1 MSNSPIDE
9 YFGNEMDYIK
19 RGLSQINLIVECK
32 EKMITQ
38 LKNENDNLK
47 LFIIKLQEII
57 RQLQKQLEESL
68 PTVYIKD
75 IEQENDQAILKDFL
89 SSL

>member
-1 MSNSPIDE
+1 MTNSPIDE

-19 RGLSQINLIVECK
+19 RGLSQINLIMECK
-32 EKMITQ
+32 EKTIIQLTQ
-38 LKNENDNLK
+38 ENNSLK
-47 LFIIKLQEII
+47 LFTLKLQEII
-57 RQLQKQLEESL
+57 KQLQKQIEESL
-68 PTVYIKD
+68 PTISIKD

>member
-19 RGLSQINLIVECK
+19 RGLSQINLIMECK
-32 EKMITQ
+32 EKTITQ

-47 LFIIKLQEII
+47 IFTIKLQAII
-57 RQLQKQLEESL
+57 KQLQKQLEETL
-68 PTVYIKD
+68 PVVHIKD
-75 IEQENDQAILKDFL
+75 LEEENEQAILKDFL